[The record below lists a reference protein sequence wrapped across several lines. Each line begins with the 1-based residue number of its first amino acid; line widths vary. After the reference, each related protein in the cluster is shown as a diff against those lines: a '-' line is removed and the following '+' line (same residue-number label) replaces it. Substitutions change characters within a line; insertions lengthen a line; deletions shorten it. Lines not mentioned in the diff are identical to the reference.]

1 MALDREDCGM
11 EEQKSLRLVRPQS
24 EEADEYRLA
33 IRPEVVRIPWRG
45 GGRRDGNHRGNV
57 VPMPATF
64 AAA

>member
-1 MALDREDCGM
+1 M